1 MTSKFEKTKGTKIG
15 VSSTVVT
22 EADFLAAGFPEV
34 GVTFLEAECATK
46 EISYTGGQKGDIDVT
61 TLCSTEQEQ
70 TNGLAAPA
78 EMSISRNWV
87 GDEEAQLALQEAYE
101 NDELRALKVVFPS
114 GNGFYVLVEVRQS
127 SWSAAT
133 SAVVSATYSLR
144 VKGKPKR
151 IIPPVSGS

>member
-1 MTSKFEKTKGTKIG
+1 MSSKYEVTKGMTIA
-15 VSSTVVT
+15 VSDAPVT
-22 EADFLAAGFPEV
+22 SDEFTAPGFPDS
-34 GVTFLEAECATK
+34 GVAWLEAACATK
-46 EISYTGGQKGDIDVT
+46 EITFTGGQKGDIDVT

-87 GDEEAQLALQEAYE
+87 GDEEAQEALQTAYD
-101 NDELRALKVVFPS
+101 NDELRALRVKFAS

-133 SAVVSATYSLR
+133 SSVVGATYSLR
-144 VKGKPKR
+144 VRGKPIR
-151 IIPPVSGS
+151 IRETTS

>member
-1 MTSKFEKTKGTKIG
+1 MTSKYEVTKGMAFA
-15 VSSTVVT
+15 VSDAPVT
-22 EADFLAAGFPEV
+22 ADAFNAAGFPA
-34 GVTFLEAECATK
+34 TSIKWLEAACATK
-46 EISYTGGQKGDIDVT
+46 DINFTGGQKGDIDVT

-87 GDEEAQLALQEAYE
+87 GDEAAQLALQTAYE

-127 SWSAAT
+127 SWSATT
-133 SAVVSATYSLR
+133 SAVVAATYSLR
-144 VKGKPKR
+144 VRGKPKR
-151 IIPPVSGS
+151 IVASGS

>member
-1 MTSKFEKTKGTKIG
+1 MSSKYEVTKGMTFA
-15 VSSTVVT
+15 VSAAPVT
-22 EADFLAAGFPEV
+22 AEDFTDSGFPSNSV
-34 GVTFLEAECATK
+34 SWLEAACATK

-78 EMSISRNWV
+78 EMSITRNWV
-87 GDEEAQLALQEAYE
+87 GDEEAQQALQTAYE
-101 NDELRALKVVFPS
+101 NDELRALRVVFAS

-133 SAVVSATYSLR
+133 SSVVGATYSLR
-144 VKGKPKR
+144 VRGKPKS
-151 IIPPVSGS
+151 IIASGS